1 MKGTAMYGFWQD
13 QIDGELRTLRRAE
26 AREQR
31 SVEDQVLHA
40 GHVDQQPVVVPPRPG
55 MRVHCFRVMVRS
67 ILAGRWRT
75 RRASLG

>member
-1 MKGTAMYGFWQD
+1 MYGFWQD

-31 SVEDQVLHA
+31 SVEDHVLRA
-40 GHVDQQPVVVPPRPG
+40 GHVDQQPVVAPPHSGTRG
-55 MRVHCFRVMVRS
+55 RCWRVMVRS

-75 RRASLG
+75 RRASLD